1 MSQEE
6 AVVRSRS
13 QISYS
18 YATIRLTQSR
28 IDKGLIAIPTALA
41 GWFPDHN
48 ADIQVYLNDS
58 STSQPKRYSS
68 YSGSTKECRIGGISQ
83 WLKEDGL
90 KSGDEIV
97 VQLID
102 RQNLTYRLIPEKDFV
117 GTTQR
122 LQTDLD
128 NSPNES
134 QASEELARLSE
145 WTNVRKSSVALSEF
159 RRLIES
165 SPSGERERTARRSSR
180 ARESTPPSLR
190 TLLGQLYQGHCQ
202 VCDFWFLKR
211 NKDPYFEIH
220 HLDPTGGHHPK
231 NLIVV
236 CGNCHNQFEHAEVA
250 AEFDDERWLIEVSF
264 NRVLHQVNQIVL
276 TAKLPSFSKELFV

>member
-83 WLKEDGL
+83 WLKENGL

-250 AEFDDERWLIEVSF
+250 PEFDDERWLIEVSF